1 MINEETAASLV
12 TIDDAIVAVRD
23 AFIALDERRAEVFPV
38 ASGTGS
44 DPANRFSVKS
54 GRIDGVGP
62 GVKIGTYWPGN
73 VGRGQVAHASTV
85 LLIDDSTGFPV
96 AVVGASHL
104 TALRT
109 AAVDA
114 VAVDALAPA
123 DAGSLTVI
131 GTGHQA
137 FYDAVAISRVR
148 TLTRVAVWGRN
159 PARAS
164 ELARRLRDEPGL
176 PAQALD
182 LDAALDGAQIVTTV
196 TSSRAPLATPDQLR
210 SVTHISA
217 MGADSPGKQEL
228 DIDVV
233 VASRCFA
240 DLTDQASTIGE
251 LQHAVAAGRLAAPEI
266 TPIGAV
272 LTGRAPG
279 RQRADERTLFDSS
292 GTAIQDLASCHL
304 ALRTYLSEAP

>member
-1 MINEETAASLV
+1 
-12 TIDDAIVAVRD
+12 
-23 AFIALDERRAEVFPV
+23 
-38 ASGTGS
+38 
-44 DPANRFSVKS
+44 
-54 GRIDGVGP
+54 
-62 GVKIGTYWPGN
+62 
-73 VGRGQVAHASTV
+73 
-85 LLIDDSTGFPV
+85 
-96 AVVGASHL
+96 
-104 TALRT
+104 
-109 AAVDA
+109 
-114 VAVDALAPA
+114 
-123 DAGSLTVI
+123 
-131 GTGHQA
+131 
-137 FYDAVAISRVR
+137 
-148 TLTRVAVWGRN
+148 
-159 PARAS
+159 
-164 ELARRLRDEPGL
+164 
-176 PAQALD
+176 
-182 LDAALDGAQIVTTV
+182 
-196 TSSRAPLATPDQLR
+196 
-210 SVTHISA
+210 